1 MRKLWKGLVLG
12 AMVGGALKAAQEVQ
26 GDAPIEE
33 VGPAVAKA
41 AGQAALAGAAVG
53 FLLDRRDRRKLRKLR
68 KVQKVK
74 AKAGI
79 GTMVAGASALAD
91 VAFPVLQH
99 AAKAAKPKIEHAAD
113 TAAEL
118 AKPRIDAMK
127 SVVKAAAATAKGKGV
142 EAAKAAKP
150 RLEHAAEYAK
160 PRIDAVTDA
169 AKSKLAELETP
180 VVVSV

>member
-1 MRKLWKGLVLG
+1 
-12 AMVGGALKAAQEVQ
+12 Q

-53 FLLDRRDRRKLRKLR
+53 FLLDRRDRRKLRKM
-68 KVQKVK
+68 QKVK

-91 VAFPVLQH
+91 VALPVLQH

-127 SVVKAAAATAKGKGV
+127 PVVKAAAATAKGKGV

-150 RLEHAAEYAK
+150 RLEQ
-160 PRIDAVTDA
+160 
-169 AKSKLAELETP
+169 
-180 VVVSV
+180 